1 MSGQQIG
8 LIRNCVVWHFLKEE
22 DLDTYTHIE
31 RERGG
36 RREGEREKFT
46 YIYCMTSHNQI
57 PDLKDS
63 KIKRERFAEQKS
75 VHDSPTRAVCI
86 FSLFL
91 SEIKRYHTLNVNG
104 LYMRS
109 SRLLIPMVP

>member
-36 RREGEREKFT
+36 GGGRERER
-46 YIYCMTSHNQI
+46 N
-57 PDLKDS
+57 
-63 KIKRERFAEQKS
+63 
-75 VHDSPTRAVCI
+75 
-86 FSLFL
+86 SLTF
-91 SEIKRYHTLNVNG
+91 IVW
-104 LYMRS
+104 
-109 SRLLIPMVP
+109 LLIIKYQIWKTLK